1 MLFRHFLTLV
11 CSPTANKELNVYSYA
26 MPTYNSTSAVAP
38 LQIVSSMYGFPIT
51 DPTIIGVIASSKIA
65 IFSCRN
71 ANCQDY
77 NEAIYLELKN
87 QTFGRSIAT
96 TLTANSNLVILYT
109 KTKPGGGYELW
120 LDICRDPL
128 CAIPGVS
135 QVVDSSL
142 TTDVDMWL
150 GYNINQNVPLIVVSD
165 PHTQT
170 LKSYDCNAQG
180 KCKAPV
186 TIISGATNSFSISPY
201 QVTEKKKLVTKNFLM
216 TIATAQPATGT
227 STSRLINVPPISLLA
242 LPLSLI
248 PSLAS
253 LVSLPLL
260 PTLSLDLEFNKSD
273 TPLSTPL
280 RSIPLSTAPLTAK
293 LVLPVV
299 LKTLLLALSL
309 WSSLPMRL
317 PPLPP
322 KSCARPKPV
331 ALPLDL
337 LPTLSTPTLPLL
349 PRLPCTVSTKR
360 RPSKLKRRSTPLPS
374 TTSPRLKLPSL
385 SSSWLVSPLD
395 LPSFSLLGASGS
407 AVLLPPATLKSTKLE
422 HFKLSVLRIESSW
435 SFQLLSAL
443 SLGFR
448 LFGTS

>member
-227 STSRLINVPPISLLA
+227 STIETHQCAADLSSCSPPLVDSITGIPGIVTSVANAITGSGIQQIGYTTFNATSLNTTLYRAADCKVGFACGPQNITSRSFP
-242 LPLSLI
+242 
-248 PSLAS
+248 
-253 LVSLPLL
+253 
-260 PTLSLDLEFNKSD
+260 LEF
-273 TPLSTPL
+273 TPDETTTITAQILCTAEAGCTAFGLAANAFNAHSAAVTSTPMYGIDKKT
-280 RSIPLSTAPLTAK
+280 SFEVEAK
-293 LVLPVV
+293 VYAVAKYHKP
-299 LKTLLLALSL
+299 
-309 WSSLPMRL
+309 
-317 PPLPP
+317 PP
-322 KSCARPKPV
+322 KVTIALFVLAGIAVGSTIILVAWRIWVGRP
-331 ALPLDL
+331 
-337 LPTLSTPTLPLL
+337 PTPGYTQ
-349 PRLPCTVSTKR
+349 
-360 RPSKLKRRSTPLPS
+360 
-374 TTSPRLKLPSL
+374 
-385 SSSWLVSPLD
+385 
-395 LPSFSLLGASGS
+395 
-407 AVLLPPATLKSTKLE
+407 
-422 HFKLSVLRIESSW
+422 IN
-435 SFQLLSAL
+435 
-443 SLGFR
+443 
-448 LFGTS
+448 